1 MNIGRILKSPIGLI
15 LIGWTIK
22 SVMDGKSPIPGVP
35 MFGLA
40 GGDMGA
46 FTNQRI
52 PGNVASF
59 RNVGTGAVH
68 PY

>member
-1 MNIGRILKSPIGLI
+1 MGKYLKSPLVLI

-35 MFGLA
+35 MFGLS
-40 GGDMGA
+40 GGYDEGKFKGVGA
-46 FTNQRI
+46 FTTQRI
-52 PGNVASF
+52 PGNVG
-59 RNVGTGAVH
+59 NVGRSH